1 MMNLKQSFSL
11 SRGDFTGFNILVFFL
26 FEQILIAKSKILGN
40 LVSFTILYG
49 IALVAQIIALLST
62 LSIIRNYLYASDLN
76 FYLFYIS
83 SKVGWLNPEE
93 KFVILL
99 SLCFGLIMF
108 SSKILSISRIGLV
121 DLSLSFKE
129 EFEAKVLSF
138 HLFEDDDSTSEKS
151 INGAFGTLR
160 ALLLNTISILQSAV
174 AITALS
180 FISFEIGVLLVIAIA
195 IFIIRLS
202 FVRTKKTT
210 GPEENLTNIID
221 ENEDLPSSASFNR
234 IESMRHFGR
243 SWVYFIMF
251 SAILVSIIISA
262 SFTEDIALFG
272 VSILLIRVATN
283 CVVSIAVI
291 SAASKP
297 FKDTLRN
304 LTNLCR
310 VVRYHAET
318 ISNARNSERY
328 RDQYL
333 IILFANETSY
343 RIRKEYLDNKKK
355 ILIKDKTIDRS
366 MISIVD
372 VTQKRFKSILSKKD
386 MLRIIKKRKVS
397 KYGNLLFTI

>member
-1 MMNLKQSFSL
+1 MNLKQSFSL
-11 SRGDFTGFNILVFFL
+11 SKGDFTGFNILVFFL
-26 FEQILIAKSKILGN
+26 FEQILIAKNKIVGN

-62 LSIIRNYLYASDLN
+62 LTIIRNYLYGSDLN
-76 FYLFYIS
+76 FYLSYIS
-83 SKVGWLNPEE
+83 SKIDWLNPEE
-93 KFVILL
+93 KFVIFL

-129 EFEAKVLSF
+129 EFEARVLSF
-138 HLFEDDDSTSEKS
+138 HLFKDNEPTSEKL

-160 ALLLNTISILQSAV
+160 ALLLNTISLLQSAV
-174 AITALS
+174 AIIALS
-180 FISFEIGVLLVIAIA
+180 FISFEISIFLIIAVA

-202 FVRTKKTT
+202 FVRAKKT
-210 GPEENLTNIID
+210 GIPEEDTTSIID

-234 IESMRHFGR
+234 IEGMRHFGR

-251 SAILVSIIISA
+251 SAIVLSILISS

-283 CVVSIAVI
+283 CIISIAVI

-297 FKDTLRN
+297 FKDTLKN

-318 ISNARNSERY
+318 ISTAKNSARY

-333 IILFANETSY
+333 IILFSSETGN
-343 RIRKEYLDNKKK
+343 RIRKEYLDKKKK
-355 ILIKDKTIDRS
+355 ILISDKTIDRS
-366 MISIVD
+366 MISIID
-372 VTQKRFKSILSKKD
+372 ITQKRYRRLLSKKD